1 MHIRNISSRDTRL
14 FYGPW
19 DEGRIGGLEDWRIG
33 GLEDWTGR
41 SFHLLSQCRLSWISN
56 PTASR
61 SFEFGPYVAANRVS
75 DELFVC

>member
-19 DEGRIGGLEDWRIG
+19 DEGRIG